1 MNPFLLETKRV
12 EKVWGRDRL
21 PRPFGEPGEVLDD
34 KIGEIWFD
42 PPAPAR
48 SAAREISVHQREAVG
63 SGPPVR
69 RRGAAG
75 VARQGGVLADP
86 RCGPG
91 CRAGH
96 RPARSGTDAE
106 TLRAAAQDGS
116 IEEMIDWHPVAPGD
130 FFYLPAGTIH
140 AIGPGLSLVEIQQNS
155 DITYRLYDYG
165 RPRELHLDEGLRV
178 ARPEPYGAH
187 HRAHVDPTMDAL
199 LVTGPHFRL
208 AQMCGEG
215 ERPPPDGFRGPALMM
230 VLDGCGASDDLQVSP
245 GEAACV
251 DLDAPLILSEN
262 ARLLVAQACG

>member
-42 PPAPAR
+42 PPPRLDRLLAKYLFTSEKLSVQVHPSDAEAPEGLRGKEECWLILDAEPD
-48 SAAREISVHQREAVG
+48 AVLGIGLREA
-63 SGPPVR
+63 
-69 RRGAAG
+69 A
-75 VARQGGVLADP
+75 
-86 RCGPG
+86 
-91 CRAGH
+91 
-96 RPARSGTDAE
+96 DAE

-215 ERPPPDGFRGPALMM
+215 ERAPPDGFAGPALMM
-230 VLDGCGASDDLQVSP
+230 VLDGCGATDDLQVSP